1 MEKHVKLT
9 DNLYAYVWDGN
20 DNNCN
25 TYLFANVLQDNKH
38 IIIDPGHVITP
49 YLREPAYDILVKKIN
64 QDELKTDD
72 IGIVLLTHAHPDH
85 FESAQK
91 IKQNNHSLIAM
102 YQTEEQIYQIF
113 GGGKIDLPL
122 KEGELRL
129 DNSVK
134 EKLEIIHTPGHSPGH
149 ISLFWPDKKALAV
162 GDVIF
167 YHNTGRVDLPGGD
180 PRLLKES
187 IDKLSKLDVEYL
199 LCGHPYDNPG
209 VIQGKAAVRENF
221 EFLKANIWF

>member
-1 MEKHVKLT
+1 MRLA
-9 DNLYAYVWDGN
+9 DNLYAYVWEGN

-25 TYLFANVLQDNKH
+25 TYIFANVLSGNKH

-49 YLREPAYDILVKKIN
+49 YLREPAYDMLIKKIS
-64 QDELKTDD
+64 QDGLKTDD
-72 IGIVLLTHAHPDH
+72 IGLVVLTHAHPDH
-85 FESAQK
+85 FESSK
-91 IKQNNHSLIAM
+91 KFKENNKCLIAM
-102 YQTEEQIYQIF
+102 YQTDEEIYQMF

-122 KEGELRL
+122 EEGELKL
-129 DNSVK
+129 DNKVQ
-134 EKLEIIHTPGHSPGH
+134 EKLEIFHTPGHSPGH
-149 ISLFWPDKKALAV
+149 ISIFWPAKKALAV

-180 PRLLKES
+180 PELLKKS

-209 VIQGKAAVRENF
+209 VIQGKDAVRKNF
-221 EFLKANIWF
+221 EFVKMNIWF